1 MRVAVIG
8 SGISGLACAWLLSEK
23 HEVTL
28 FERTL
33 KLGGHTNTVTVKTPS
48 GEQPVDTGFIVYNE
62 RNYPLLTA
70 MFRELGVST
79 RHSDMS
85 FGVSIAEGAYEYA
98 GDTLA
103 TLFLQASNLVSR
115 KHWRMLTEILRFNA
129 TTRKLLERDAL
140 PSGSLSEFLDAHGF
154 SRELSTRYLLP
165 MAGAIW
171 SCSTRQALAF
181 PYADFARFFDAH
193 GLLNAINRPQ
203 WRSVVG
209 GSQRYIDAI
218 RARFRGNLRLGAAIH
233 RVRRGE
239 DAAWVA
245 HGEGEERF
253 DAVVCASHAD
263 QTLAMLTEVDEHER
277 RVLAAIPYADN
288 VAYLH
293 TDETLLPKRRRAWSS
308 WNYTAASD
316 AISDERIAV
325 TYWMNRLQHIDGE
338 TNYLVSLNPPRVPAD
353 DKILYR
359 TVYEHPQFG
368 AESVAAQALLP
379 TIQGKRRTWFC
390 GAWTGYGF
398 HEDGLKSALR
408 VAAAF
413 GCKPAWI
420 PDTAGDLHPALGKLE
435 PEAVQ
440 T

>member
-28 FERTL
+28 FERAL
-33 KLGGHTNTVTVKTPS
+33 KLGGHTNTVPVTTPS

-62 RNYPLLTA
+62 ANYPLLTA
-70 MFRELGVST
+70 MFRELGVAT

-85 FGVSIAEGAYEYA
+85 FGVSIADGAYEYA

-115 KHWRMLTEILRFNA
+115 KHWRMLLEILRFNA

-140 PSGSLSEFLDAHGF
+140 PPGSLSEFLDTHGF

-218 RARFRGNLRLGAAIH
+218 HARFRGNVRLGAAIH

-245 HGEGEERF
+245 HAEGEERF

-293 TDETLLPKRRRAWSS
+293 TDESLLPKRRRAWSS

-338 TNYLVSLNPPRVPAD
+338 TNYLVSLNPPRLPAD

-368 AESVAAQALLP
+368 AESVAAQTLLP
-379 TIQGKRRTWFC
+379 TIQGKRRIWFC

-420 PDTAGDLHPALGKLE
+420 PDTAGDLHPALPTLE
-435 PEAVQ
+435 PEAAQ
-440 T
+440 A